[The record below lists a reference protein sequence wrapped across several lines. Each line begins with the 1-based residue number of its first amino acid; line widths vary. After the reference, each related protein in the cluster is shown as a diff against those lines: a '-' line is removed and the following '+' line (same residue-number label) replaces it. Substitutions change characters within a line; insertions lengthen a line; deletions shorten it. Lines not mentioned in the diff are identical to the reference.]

1 MSARI
6 VCSPIELV
14 QGDITL
20 LDTDAIVNPSNTS
33 LVLGSGVSGSIK
45 TRGGHTIQE
54 EMSKIGKCAVGKAV
68 VTSAGNLPSKY
79 VIHTVGPRMGEGDE
93 DKKLK
98 NATETSLK
106 LAEELK
112 LSSIAFPAISTGA
125 FGFPVKSCSIIM
137 LTSAFDHFASKGPR
151 SLQQI
156 VFCLHDSDVLE
167 EFKSTIKWLQP
178 YHDDI

>member
-1 MSARI
+1 MSAK
-6 VCSPIELV
+6 VTCSPIELV

-20 LDTDAIVNPSNTS
+20 LSADAIVNPSNTS
-33 LVLGSGVSGSIK
+33 LILGSGVSGAIK
-45 TRGGHTIQE
+45 AHGGKTIQQ
-54 EMSKIGKCAVGKAV
+54 EMSKIGRCAVGKAI

-79 VIHTVGPRMGEGDE
+79 IIHTVGPRMGEGDE

-98 NATETSLK
+98 HATEESLK

-137 LTSAFDHFASKGPR
+137 LTSAFDHFTSKEPR

-156 VFCLHDSDVLE
+156 VFCLHDSEILE
-167 EFKSTIKWLQP
+167 EFKSTIKWLQS
-178 YHDDI
+178 YCEDI